1 MSAVAISPAAR
12 NKIIMPRRLALLL
25 LLPLFLAA
33 CAGPTRPDPAA
44 LAAYGAFDLER
55 YFLGRS
61 KAWGLFEPR
70 FGGKVRQFTVD
81 LVGRQENGELV
92 LEEDF
97 RFSDGEIQR
106 RVWRIRQEGGQYV
119 GRADDVIGTAQ
130 GQSRGNAFQWAYD
143 INLKTDDGGIDVR
156 FDDWLYR
163 FDDEVVLNRA
173 SVRKFGIEVGQVL
186 LTFRKL
192 P

>member
-1 MSAVAISPAAR
+1 MRPL
-12 NKIIMPRRLALLL
+12 RLAALLL
-25 LLPLFLAA
+25 LIITPLVG
-33 CAGPTRPDPAA
+33 CAGPTRPDPAG
-44 LAAYGAFDLER
+44 LAAYGALDLER

-70 FGGKVRQFTVD
+70 FGGNVRQFTVE
-81 LVGRQENGELV
+81 LLGRQDGADLV

-97 RFSDGEIQR
+97 RFSDGETQR
-106 RVWRIRQEGGQYV
+106 RVWRIRRQGDQFTGQ
-119 GRADDVIGTAQ
+119 ADDVLGQAKGVAQ
-130 GQSRGNAFQWAYD
+130 GNGFRWRYD
-143 INLKTDDGGIDVR
+143 ITLKTDDGGIDVS

-173 SVRKFGIEVGQVL
+173 AVRKFGLEVGQVL
-186 LTFRKL
+186 IAFRKL